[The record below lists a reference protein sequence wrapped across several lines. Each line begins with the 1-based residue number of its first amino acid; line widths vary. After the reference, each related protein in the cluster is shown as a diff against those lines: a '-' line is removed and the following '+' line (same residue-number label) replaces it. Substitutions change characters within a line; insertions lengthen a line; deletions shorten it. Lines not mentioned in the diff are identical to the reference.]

1 MLIDTEPLPH
11 LKCCRE
17 SVGGEGVM
25 RRISMTTRDEL
36 IAATVARYA
45 LADRTQRSRILDE
58 FTAVTGFHRKH
69 ASRLLRSGKA
79 ANRSAPRLSRRI

>member
-1 MLIDTEPLPH
+1 
-11 LKCCRE
+11 
-17 SVGGEGVM
+17 M

>member
-1 MLIDTEPLPH
+1 VPIGPARHITSPELLIDAEPLPH

-45 LADRTQRSRILDE
+45 LADRTLRSRI
-58 FTAVTGFHRKH
+58 
-69 ASRLLRSGKA
+69 ASWTS
-79 ANRSAPRLSRRI
+79 SRR